1 MCGGEVC
8 NAGGDLHASV
18 ESLDLVFL
26 TPPLQTKFC
35 CFQAFF
41 DQDIVVN
48 FPEHGMHLRFEPRSQ
63 RLRLVEVYD
72 VSRLQVSPAFQ
83 QHVLTLPE
91 G

>member
-1 MCGGEVC
+1 MQRRWGFACVC
-8 NAGGDLHASV
+8 RELGPRLFDPTFANKNL
-18 ESLDLVFL
+18 
-26 TPPLQTKFC
+26 FC
-35 CFQAFF
+35 CIQAFF
-41 DQDIVVN
+41 DQDIVIN